1 MQLLY
6 TAWVWLF
13 GLVVT
18 PVFGSLAILTSW
30 IPPRGKIYQYWARW
44 WSWTLLRAAGIE
56 VVVESTEAARSV
68 PGAIFMAN
76 HTSAAD
82 IVVIFVALSRD
93 VRFVAKQ
100 ELFWIPFLGWSM
112 WLAGF
117 IPVNREQKDKA
128 REAFD
133 RIGKRLKEGV
143 SVLVFP
149 EGTRSRNGKLGA
161 FKKAGFLLAMRTGL
175 PIVPVGI
182 SGARAVLGADGLL
195 VRRGRIVVRIGDP
208 VPSGGYS
215 FAQRGEY
222 VAKVRAEILRL
233 GDSSE

>member
-6 TAWVWLF
+6 TVWVWLF

-18 PVFGSLAILTSW
+18 PVFGTLAILTSW

-44 WSWTLLRAAGIE
+44 WSWTLLKSAGID
-56 VVVESTEAARSV
+56 VVVETTEGARTV
-68 PGAIFMAN
+68 PEAIFMAN

-93 VRFVAKQ
+93 VRFVAKRG
-100 ELFWIPFLGWSM
+100 LFWIPFLGWSM

-117 IPVNREQKDKA
+117 IPVDRERKDKG

-133 RIGKRLKEGV
+133 RIGKSLKKGV

-149 EGTRSRNGKLGA
+149 EGTRSRNGKLGV
-161 FKKAGFLLAMRTGL
+161 FKKAGFLLAMRSGM

-182 SGARAVLGADGLL
+182 TGARAVLGADGLL
-195 VRRGRIVVRIGDP
+195 VRRGRITVRVGDP
-208 VPSGGYS
+208 VPSDGYT
-215 FAQRGEY
+215 FAQRGEFIE
-222 VAKVRAEILRL
+222 KVRTEIARL